1 MLSTIVQITLLVLLL
16 PLAAVVGYLLMLT
29 TAAFRASKKTTLQAG
44 DPTTKFLFLIPAHNE
59 ELLLPTTLDSLNR
72 LAYPAELFDIH
83 VVADNCTDQTAAVAR
98 DRGARVHERFNETL
112 RGKGY
117 ALQWLLERLWA
128 QSTPHDA
135 AVILDADTIVS
146 ANFLKVMDSRVRQGE
161 RIIQA
166 YYAVRDP
173 DRSWG
178 ISLRYAAL
186 AVLHFLRPQGRMI
199 MGGSTGL
206 KGNGMVFHHD
216 ILRQQE
222 WTSSL
227 TEDIEFHMA
236 QVLEG
241 ERVYFA
247 PDAVVWAEMP
257 ESLADADTQNER
269 WERGR
274 LQMARRFVPRL
285 LNQAFGRRPVNSRFL
300 LFDAAM
306 EHLIPPFS
314 ILMGLSLLTAT
325 TTLIAF
331 FMWPHPLAGIN
342 LGLAGGIVV
351 GQAIYL
357 LAGLSL
363 ADAPAEVYKALLYA
377 PGFMIWK
384 IWLYAKVILKR
395 SDDSWVRTARN
406 Q

>member
-1 MLSTIVQITLLVLLL
+1 MLNTFVHIALVILLL
-16 PLAAVVGYLLMLT
+16 PLAGIVGYLLLLT
-29 TAAFRASKKTTLQAG
+29 LAAYRANKKTLPAADQPKTR
-44 DPTTKFLFLIPAHNE
+44 FLFLIPAHNE
-59 ELLLPTTLDSLNR
+59 ERLLPGTLDSLNEVD
-72 LAYPAELFDIH
+72 YPKELFELH
-83 VVADNCTDQTAAVAR
+83 VVADNCTDQTAAVAAQK
-98 DRGARVHERFNETL
+98 GAQVHERFNQEL

-128 QSTPHDA
+128 DNIPHDA
-135 AVILDADTIVS
+135 IVILDADTVVS
-146 ANFLKVMDSRVRQGE
+146 PNFLKVMDSRVRQGQ
-161 RIIQA
+161 RLIQA

-199 MGGSTGL
+199 LGGSTGL
-206 KGNGMVFHHD
+206 KGNGMVFHHE
-216 ILRQQE
+216 IMRQQE

-236 QVLEG
+236 QVLRG

-247 PDAVVWAEMP
+247 PDAIVWAEMP
-257 ESLADADTQNER
+257 ENLADADTQNER

-274 LQMARRFVPRL
+274 LQMARQFVPQL
-285 LNQAFGRRPVNSRFL
+285 LSQAVRRRPVNGRFL

-314 ILMGLSLLTAT
+314 ILMGSSLFAAICALAAFLTVE
-325 TTLIAF
+325 
-331 FMWPHPLAGIN
+331 HPLAIFN
-342 LGLAGGIVV
+342 LVLAGAIVA
-351 GQAIYL
+351 GQGLYL
-357 LAGLSL
+357 LAGLNL
-363 ADAPAEVYKALLYA
+363 AQAPAEVYRALLYA

-384 IWLYAKVILKR
+384 IWLYAKILVSR